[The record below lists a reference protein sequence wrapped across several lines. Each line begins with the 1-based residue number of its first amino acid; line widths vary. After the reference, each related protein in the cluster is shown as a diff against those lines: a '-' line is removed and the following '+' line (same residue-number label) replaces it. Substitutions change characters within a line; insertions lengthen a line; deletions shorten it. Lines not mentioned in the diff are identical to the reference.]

1 MLMVKET
8 NLSPVID
15 IYTSSGNKLGSILVN
30 IYGTC
35 YLYILFTRLTQS
47 TRLKVDQKRM
57 PIVKMGW
64 SDDERLII
72 ITEYVHAPLY
82 ISKYS

>member
-30 IYGTC
+30 IYDTSC
-35 YLYILFTRLTQS
+35 LC
-47 TRLKVDQKRM
+47 
-57 PIVKMGW
+57 
-64 SDDERLII
+64 E
-72 ITEYVHAPLY
+72 
-82 ISKYS
+82 